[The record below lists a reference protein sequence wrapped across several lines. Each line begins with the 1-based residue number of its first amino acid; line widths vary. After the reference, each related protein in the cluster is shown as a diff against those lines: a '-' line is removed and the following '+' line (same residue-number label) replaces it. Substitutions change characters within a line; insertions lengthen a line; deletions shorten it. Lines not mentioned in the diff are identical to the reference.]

1 MSKEH
6 KGAMKVAVVGA
17 TGKTGG
23 AVASRM
29 LDRGHQVRA
38 LVRDPGRA
46 QHLAER
52 GAEISV
58 FDLSD
63 EERTSAALAGTEG
76 VYYCSP
82 QAMGQEDPFSVERS
96 WGRNVQAAA
105 KAAGVQHLVF
115 LSIQGPE
122 TAPGVEALETKRMLE
137 KDLAASGLPYTV
149 LRANMFMDNPE
160 WLAHDEL
167 RAGRF
172 SWPLSPTALVQPV
185 TVRDIGEVAARALES
200 GPRNRFFNVLGPDPL
215 TLPQMAEIM
224 GRALGHRIDYHEV
237 SDEEFVARLE
247 PFTGQPLAKGIV
259 ATYRLWERE
268 GGAVGD
274 SAPLQQEFGIA
285 LTSCEDYARGLAE
298 DWKSRGL

>member
-63 EERTSAALAGTEG
+63 EEKTRAALAGTEG

-96 WGRNVQAAA
+96 WGRNVLAGA
-105 KAAGVQHLVF
+105 KATGVKHLVF

-137 KDLAASGLPYTV
+137 KDLAASGLPYTI

-185 TVRDIGEVAARALES
+185 TVSDIAEVAAQALES
-200 GPRNRFFNVLGPDPL
+200 GPRNRSFDVLGPEPL
-215 TLPQMAEIM
+215 TMPQMVEIM
-224 GRALGHRIDYHEV
+224 GQALGHRIEYHEL

-247 PFTGQPLAKGIV
+247 PFTGQPMAKGV
-259 ATYRLWERE
+259 AAIYRLFERE
-268 GGAVGD
+268 GAVGD
-274 SAPLQQEFGIA
+274 SAPLQREFGIS
-285 LTSCEDYARGLAE
+285 LTSCEDYARGLAK